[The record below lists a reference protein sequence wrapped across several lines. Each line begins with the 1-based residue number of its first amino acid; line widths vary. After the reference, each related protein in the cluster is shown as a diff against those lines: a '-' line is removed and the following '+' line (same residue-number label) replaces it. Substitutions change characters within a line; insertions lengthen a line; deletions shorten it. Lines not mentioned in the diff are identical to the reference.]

1 MITLAFTLKFFSQST
16 ENCNF
21 KFYSVLIGLLKMLLI
36 FSDSSRLITFFR
48 KFDVCELETVFDF
61 KTLDSPIKE
70 EATRGIIQKCS

>member
-1 MITLAFTLKFFSQST
+1 
-16 ENCNF
+16 
-21 KFYSVLIGLLKMLLI
+21 MLLI

-70 EATRGIIQKCS
+70 EATRGIIQKKVFLKIFINSQENTCVTSFKLKIVSLLQRS

>member
-1 MITLAFTLKFFSQST
+1 
-16 ENCNF
+16 
-21 KFYSVLIGLLKMLLI
+21 MLLI

-61 KTLDSPIKE
+61 KTLDNPIKE